1 MVRVFN
7 TKAAHTEYKPQHRE
21 GSAAA
26 EICLK
31 QQTHA
36 RNIKSVPDI
45 EWAWRWNRDAR
56 TISQQK
62 FE

>member
-36 RNIKSVPDI
+36 RTIKSVPDI
-45 EWAWRWNRDAR
+45 EWA
-56 TISQQK
+56 
-62 FE
+62 